1 MPKKKIE
8 IIDVE
13 IRLDLEKEIES
24 LTANDLPVEAKIRI
38 DEIINEQNVI
48 AIGLSKKRQ
57 ELKKNED
64 NLQKVFDILYD
75 SFNRSIEHKCQPEP
89 ISAEKL
95 IELYGSSV
103 ILSALVARLK
113 SFIKRNYNNKY
124 VLMRVTKNKKAAYIL
139 VQYA

>member
-95 IELYGSSV
+95 IELYGSSI